1 MRFSCLSLQRPRS
14 VLDTPL
20 PMLSHPLHALSVLQW
35 CTARRC
41 VRGSAGLVVK
51 VATETGVFARSCG
64 ACVQRS
70 PRCIAYRH
78 RLARTCRVGFVVVD
92 FVVESLLLAVS
103 LVPLAVMNGGLTNGT
118 AVTSSAAP
126 VADCV
131 VFGDGLHPDS
141 VRETRHDSTCGGRSP
156 LCAVQDCRGPTLLVA
171 IVVGC
176 VVMAGLL
183 AWVIESQCMTAS
195 QVRACGW
202 LTTWRTLSWYST
214 RHFLCAGTHKA
225 HSGAKEVS

>member
-1 MRFSCLSLQRPRS
+1 MCLPAAVVHVSS
-14 VLDTPL
+14 VHRD
-20 PMLSHPLHALSVLQW
+20 VL
-35 CTARRC
+35 
-41 VRGSAGLVVK
+41 
-51 VATETGVFARSCG
+51 
-64 ACVQRS
+64 
-70 PRCIAYRH
+70 AYRH

-214 RHFLCAGTHKA
+214 RHMFCAGTHKA